1 MKRYFQRSKSLFVL
15 HKNFFVRRL
24 GFTSLACPGC
34 CMQSISGSQDKN
46 VSVFVCKDRNY
57 FCLCFQRQKSF
68 LSLLAKTKKYVL
80 AFWYSADS
88 ITHTSSELPF
98 SLRPK
103 GTSSVTQTAVV
114 LKSADI
120 FICKYFFMQLTI
132 SQKNS
137 CEAQVTCHVKKID
150 IQRNQGE
157 KENLWPYD
165 KKLDKE
171 YGQETFMTA
180 LLNAVGQLLFLLHHG
195 AAHSASAVQLSFRFQ
210 NN

>member
-1 MKRYFQRSKSLFVL
+1 MEGKDE
-15 HKNFFVRRL
+15 KN
-24 GFTSLACPGC
+24 S
-34 CMQSISGSQDKN
+34 
-46 VSVFVCKDRNY
+46 
-57 FCLCFQRQKSF
+57 
-68 LSLLAKTKKYVL
+68 VL

-114 LKSADI
+114 LISADI

-132 SQKNS
+132 SQNNS

-171 YGQETFMTA
+171 YGQEIFMTA
-180 LLNAVGQLLFLLHHG
+180 LLNAVGQLYFFSFIMVLLTLLQQYSC
-195 AAHSASAVQLSFRFQ
+195 HSGFKTTNVELKPS
-210 NN
+210 